1 MKRANLRT
9 AAIVL
14 LVVAAGGGAA
24 SPFAQTSLTMADPRA
39 ISKIVNNKAE
49 IERCIITGS
58 PESLARAKD
67 GLIQSKVVS
76 EDDKNALL
84 EIVRGISTLLYPSSP
99 VPNGLKSPVSS
110 RGKGGEAAPGF
121 FVEKSFGT
129 IQPLYSLCLTQL
141 MEASQGRVFAAPKGS
156 EGAFLSEVL
165 PSLAIFKTKDRETA
179 RSALGYVERFETSG
193 SYVSAIPGLVRAR
206 YARLMD
212 DPVQA
217 YVSYKKTLDA
227 YPDVWPAR
235 LELGLL
241 SLELN
246 QPVNALSY
254 LAPLA
259 GSRGNDPSV
268 AIPYAIALYRNGKF
282 AEAEPLARKGLEYD
296 PESADMMLIVAHI
309 MLRKN
314 DYAGVQPLLDAFGK
328 RKPADRMYLYLKA
341 DFARG
346 LNRNDEALKWARK
359 ALQLYPADP
368 EIMVQLAGILFAGP
382 ETGHAE
388 AVALC
393 NEAKKIFAANPEKKG
408 SAGGPPPSPLQ
419 IAMCEEAEGEAARF
433 LMLEAYNNQD
443 WYAASAMLESTSTAK
458 LDKAVVATILRKS
471 GNIKGALAFSSEWYR
486 NSPQSEEAAEAYL
499 RSLAAAGTG
508 KGIASA
514 AQPGSSDIPSG
525 WIGML
530 GGSPAGTVSP
540 AQEQGQGSLV
550 GLALQLLSGSYSASM
565 RSYLYY
571 LRGTLQSDPDAAID
585 SYRLSLLERADNV
598 EALAALAKAY
608 ARKNDAQ
615 KALSYI
621 RQARSIG
628 IVDADL
634 AAELRKLETTLAPG

>member
-1 MKRANLRT
+1 
-9 AAIVL
+9 
-14 LVVAAGGGAA
+14 
-24 SPFAQTSLTMADPRA
+24 MADPKA
-39 ISKIVNNKAE
+39 ISKIVNDKAE

-58 PESLARAKD
+58 PESLARARE
-67 GLIQSKVVS
+67 GLVRSKVVS

-84 EIVRGISTLLYPSSP
+84 EIVRGISTLLYPSSL
-99 VPNGLKSPVSS
+99 VPNGSRNSVSS
-110 RGKGGEAAPGF
+110 RGKGGEPAPGF

-179 RSALGYVERFETSG
+179 RSALGYVERFEASG

-268 AIPYAIALYRNGKF
+268 AIPYAVALYRNGKF

-314 DYAGVQPLLDAFGK
+314 DYAGAQPLLDAFGK

-359 ALQLYPADP
+359 ALQLYPTDP

-393 NEAKKIFAANPEKKG
+393 NEAKKIFAANPGKKEPV
-408 SAGGPPPSPLQ
+408 GGLPPPSPLQ
-419 IAMCEEAEGEAARF
+419 IAMYEEAEGEAARF

-486 NSPQSEEAAEAYL
+486 DSPRSEEAAEAYL

-530 GGSPAGTVSP
+530 GGPSAGTVSP
-540 AQEQGQGSLV
+540 AREQGQGSLV
-550 GLALQLLSGSYSASM
+550 GLVLQLLSGSYSASM

-571 LRGTLQSDPDAAID
+571 LRGTLQPDPEAAID

-621 RQARSIG
+621 RQAKSIG
-628 IVDADL
+628 IADADL

>member
-9 AAIVL
+9 TAIVL
-14 LVVAAGGGAA
+14 LVVAAGGGAS

-58 PESLARAKD
+58 PESLARARD

-84 EIVRGISTLLYPSSP
+84 EIVRGISTLLYPSSLAL
-99 VPNGLKSPVSS
+99 NGSKNPVSS
-110 RGKGGEAAPGF
+110 RGKGGESAPGF

-129 IQPLYSLCLTQL
+129 IHPLYSLCLTQL
-141 MEASQGRVFAAPKGS
+141 MEASQGRVFAAPRGS

-165 PSLAIFKTKDRETA
+165 PSLAIFKTKDKETA
-179 RSALGYVERFETSG
+179 RSALGYVERFEASG

-206 YARLMD
+206 YARLMG

-217 YVSYKKTLDA
+217 YVSYKKTLDV

-268 AIPYAIALYRNGKF
+268 VIPFAVALYRNGKF
-282 AEAEPLARKGLEYD
+282 AEAEPFARKGLEYD

-314 DYAGVQPLLDAFGK
+314 DYAGAQPLLDAFGK

-382 ETGHAE
+382 EAGHAE

-393 NEAKKIFAANPEKKG
+393 NEAKKIFAANPEKKE
-408 SAGGPPPSPLQ
+408 SAGDLSPSPLQ

-433 LMLEAYNNQD
+433 LMLDAYNNQD
-443 WYAASAMLESTSTAK
+443 WYAASAMLESSSTAK

-471 GNIKGALAFSSEWYR
+471 GNIKRALAFSSEWYR

-530 GGSPAGTVSP
+530 GGPPAMTGSS

-550 GLALQLLSGSYSASM
+550 GLVLQLLSGSYSASM

-621 RQARSIG
+621 RQAKSIG
-628 IVDADL
+628 IADADL
-634 AAELRKLETTLAPG
+634 AAELRKLETVLAPG